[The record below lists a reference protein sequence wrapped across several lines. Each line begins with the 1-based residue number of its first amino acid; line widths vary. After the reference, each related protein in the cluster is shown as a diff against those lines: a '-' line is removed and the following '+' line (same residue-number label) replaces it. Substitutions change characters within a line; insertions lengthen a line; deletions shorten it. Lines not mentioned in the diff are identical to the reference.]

1 MKKNRFESYILKN
14 TSFKDS
20 TFRFESYILKNN
32 SFKHS
37 TFRFEELRFEKN
49 NELGHHFLD
58 DWVGEGEEVF
68 RVLQK

>member
-1 MKKNRFESYILKN
+1 MKKN
-14 TSFKDS
+14 
-20 TFRFESYILKNN
+20 RFESYILKNN